1 MADIH
6 TKSED
11 LPAVI
16 EKALADID
24 GPVWPYPVA
33 QQIPIDAVVE
43 QEQVG

>member
-6 TKSED
+6 AKSED

-16 EKALADID
+16 EEALADID

-33 QQIPIDAVVE
+33 QQILIDAVVE